1 MEGER
6 QEKTD
11 EERGGVRQEKTDGER
26 GRDRGRG

>member
-26 GRDRGRG
+26 GRDRRRG